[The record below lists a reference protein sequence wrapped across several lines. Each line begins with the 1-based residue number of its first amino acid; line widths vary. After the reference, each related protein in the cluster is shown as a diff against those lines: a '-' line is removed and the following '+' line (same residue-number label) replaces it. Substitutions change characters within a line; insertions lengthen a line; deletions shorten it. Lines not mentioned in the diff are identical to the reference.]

1 MKRRDFLKNSLVVG
15 AGISIGQSAFAIEKN
30 STLRKSK
37 KLVILHTNDTHSN
50 IDAFPINHPKYPSMG
65 GVVNRYKL
73 IQKIRSQHE
82 HVLLLDSGDIFQG
95 TPYFNKY
102 KGVLEMKLMSKMG
115 YDASTLGNH
124 DFDIG
129 IDGFCAA
136 SKFANF
142 PFLNTNYDFSNSEL
156 HNKILPYY
164 LFNKAGIKI
173 GVFGVG
179 VELKGLVAEN
189 NWKGI
194 QVNDAIEKAN
204 ATAKSLKKK
213 GCDLIICLSHLG
225 YKYDS
230 DKVSDLHLATLSNYI
245 DIILGG
251 HTHTFLENPT
261 SKKGCT
267 GQQVMINQVGW
278 AGLFLGRIDI
288 EIKTGMINHSVE
300 LIA

>member
-1 MKRRDFLKNSLVVG
+1 MKRRDFLKNSFVVG
-15 AGISIGQSAFAIEKN
+15 TGMSIGQNAFALERN
-30 STLRKSK
+30 SSLGKLE

-50 IDAFPINHPKYPSMG
+50 IDPFPINHPKYPGMG

-136 SKFANF
+136 SKYANF

-204 ATAKSLKKK
+204 ATAKSLRKK

-230 DKVSDLHLATLSNYI
+230 DKISDLHLATLSNYI

-251 HTHTFLENPT
+251 HTHTFLDKPLYVDNAT
-261 SKKGCT
+261 NKK
-267 GQQVMINQVGW
+267 VLINQVGW
-278 AGLFLGRIDI
+278 AGIYLGRIDI
-288 EIKTGMINHSVE
+288 EINSGTIFSKYEIIE
-300 LIA
+300 